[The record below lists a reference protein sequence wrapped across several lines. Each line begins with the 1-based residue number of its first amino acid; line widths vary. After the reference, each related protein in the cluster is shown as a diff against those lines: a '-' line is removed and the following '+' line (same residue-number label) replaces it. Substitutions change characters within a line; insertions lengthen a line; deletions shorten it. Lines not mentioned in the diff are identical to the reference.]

1 MPRSWRDSGSLQLIS
16 AVLRQ
21 EAQSAFDLR
30 VIKEEMLRCF
40 RWHEEMIAPDDCR
53 IASAAWLF
61 LVSLKEQLGTAT
73 GKLTVSGCLAILGM
87 WLTVAFLILMFLHR
101 QHLQAALKKRMERD
115 EVT

>member
-61 LVSLKEQLGTAT
+61 FEFGSVFEGTAWH
-73 GKLTVSGCLAILGM
+73 S
-87 WLTVAFLILMFLHR
+87 HR
-101 QHLQAALKKRMERD
+101 QVDRVGLLGVPRD
-115 EVT
+115 VVDS